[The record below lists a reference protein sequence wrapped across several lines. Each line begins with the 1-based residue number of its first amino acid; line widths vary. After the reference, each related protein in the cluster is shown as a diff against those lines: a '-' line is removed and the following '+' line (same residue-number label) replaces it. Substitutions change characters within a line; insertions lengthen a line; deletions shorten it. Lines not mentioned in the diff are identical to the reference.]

1 MGFSCDGA
9 ICRAFELDYSTDDV
23 LLATFT
29 AARDWDVSAQATMT
43 ASIAG
48 IKVLEEEFEVCD
60 YLESSASAACGV
72 AGTATMDVSTKIIP
86 ILARFLPRG
95 SATSAAMQLLITG
108 ANIKVT
114 AKPDGTT
121 DEKCTKSTFASSYLP
136 TNPKA
141 KESNSKTAGVLFGM
155 IALVGLAGFG
165 CVFTIHRKRKRNRAM
180 SRKSADQKLDGREEL
195 A

>member
-9 ICRAFELDYSTDDV
+9 IFRAFELDYSADNV
-23 LLATFT
+23 LLATFA

-60 YLESSASAACGV
+60 YLESSAACGV

-95 SATSAAMQLLITG
+95 SATSAAMQLLITS

-121 DEKCTKSTFASSYLP
+121 DEKCTKSTLASSYLP

-141 KESNSKTAGVLFGM
+141 KESNSKTAGVLIGM
-155 IALVGLAGFG
+155 IALIGLAVFG
-165 CVFTIHRKRKRNRAM
+165 CVFTIHRKRKRNRAT
-180 SRKSADQKLDGREEL
+180 SRKSADQKLDSREEL